1 MLLEETSSGNLRMFA
16 PGEPE
21 NAVRFTRSDIQ
32 AIADVFA
39 LLNEWSQ
46 ESETR
51 ATASAARDPIA
62 RRGGA

>member
-16 PGEPE
+16 PGARES
-21 NAVRFTRSDIQ
+21 AVRFTRADIQ

-46 ESETR
+46 ESETLK
-51 ATASAARDPIA
+51 TGGAARDPIA